1 MGNGLPLQAISH
13 ALVVTARDCDYPKK
27 VLAVSNET
35 TVKADIYWVLLI
47 VSAVLLVLIPDQAAW
62 VETKRGWY
70 TQPMMGALLG
80 LGIMTIFSAYRVL
93 QLTRNNANQWRST
106 VFRQNP
112 LETLV
117 AILDSYR
124 TALISSILFFLYIKS
139 LSIIGFVLATF
150 IFVTVL
156 LWLSR
161 LFNRTWLLA
170 TIGTLIALV
179 LIFRVAVSVWL
190 PDVWLYSLLPDH
202 LADFANRY
210 L

>member
-1 MGNGLPLQAISH
+1 M
-13 ALVVTARDCDYPKK
+13 
-27 VLAVSNET
+27 SNET
-35 TVKADIYWVLLI
+35 AVKADIYWILLI
-47 VSAVLLVLIPDQAAW
+47 ASIVLLVLMPEQAPW

-80 LGIMTIFSAYRVL
+80 LSIMAVFSAYRVI
-93 QLTRNNANQWRST
+93 QLTCGNGNKWRST
-106 VFRQNP
+106 VFQQNP
-112 LETLV
+112 IESLV
-117 AILDSYR
+117 YMLDSYR
-124 TALISSILFFLYIKS
+124 TALISSVLFYLYIRS
-139 LSIIGFVLATF
+139 LPIIGFVPATF

-179 LIFRVAVSVWL
+179 LIFRVTVSVWM

-202 LADFANRY
+202 MADFANRY

>member
-1 MGNGLPLQAISH
+1 MSNKT
-13 ALVVTARDCDYPKK
+13 VVK
-27 VLAVSNET
+27 VE
-35 TVKADIYWVLLI
+35 IYWILFIISVL
-47 VSAVLLVLIPDQAAW
+47 LLVLMPEQASW
-62 VETKRGWY
+62 VETRRGWY
-70 TQPMMGALLG
+70 TQPMMGSLLG
-80 LGIMTIFSAYRVL
+80 LGIMAIFSAYRVI
-93 QLTRNNANQWRST
+93 QLTSSDGNEWRST

-112 LETLV
+112 LDSLV
-117 AILDSYR
+117 AMLDSYR
-124 TALISSILFFLYIKS
+124 TALISSALFYLYINS
-139 LSIIGFVLATF
+139 LSIIGFVPATF

-170 TIGTLIALV
+170 TIGTLVALV

>member
-1 MGNGLPLQAISH
+1 MPTQ
-13 ALVVTARDCDYPKK
+13 
-27 VLAVSNET
+27 T
-35 TVKADIYWVLLI
+35 TVKADIYWILFIVSVVLLI
-47 VSAVLLVLIPDQAAW
+47 LVPDQAAW
-62 VETKRGWY
+62 VETRRGWY

-80 LGIMTIFSAYRVL
+80 LGILAIFSAYRAV
-93 QLTRNNANQWRST
+93 QLTRREI
-106 VFRQNP
+106 RQGRRPLFQRNP

-117 AILDSYR
+117 GLLDSYR
-124 TALISSILFFLYIKS
+124 TALISSLLFFLYIKS
-139 LSIIGFVLATF
+139 LPLIGFVPATF

-161 LFNRTWLLA
+161 LLNRTWLVA
-170 TIGTLIALV
+170 TIGTLMALV
-179 LIFRVAVSVWL
+179 LIFRVTVSVWM

>member
-1 MGNGLPLQAISH
+1 MSNKPL
-13 ALVVTARDCDYPKK
+13 
-27 VLAVSNET
+27 
-35 TVKADIYWVLLI
+35 VKADIYWILLILSVVLLM
-47 VSAVLLVLIPDQAAW
+47 LIPEQAAW
-62 VETKRGWY
+62 VDTRRGWY
-70 TQPMMGALLG
+70 TQPMMGSLLG
-80 LGIMTIFSAYRVL
+80 LGILAIFSAFRVI
-93 QLTRNNANQWRST
+93 QLSRGDGNVWRST

-112 LETLV
+112 LDSLV

-124 TALISSILFFLYIKS
+124 TALISSVLFYLYIKS
-139 LSIIGFVLATF
+139 LSIIGFVPATF

-161 LFNRTWLLA
+161 LFNRTWVLA
-170 TIGTLIALV
+170 TIATLIALV

>member
-1 MGNGLPLQAISH
+1 M
-13 ALVVTARDCDYPKK
+13 
-27 VLAVSNET
+27 SNET

-124 TALISSILFFLYIKS
+124 TALISSILFFFYIKS

>member
-1 MGNGLPLQAISH
+1 MSKETAI
-13 ALVVTARDCDYPKK
+13 
-27 VLAVSNET
+27 
-35 TVKADIYWVLLI
+35 KADIYWVLLI
-47 VSAVLLVLIPDQAAW
+47 VSAVLLLLIPDQAAW
-62 VETKRGWY
+62 VDTKRGWY

-93 QLTRNNANQWRST
+93 QLTRANANQWRST

-117 AILDSYR
+117 GLLDSYR
-124 TALISSILFFLYIKS
+124 TALISSALFFCYIES

-150 IFVTVL
+150 IFVTIL

-161 LFNRTWLLA
+161 LLNRTWLLA
-170 TIGTLIALV
+170 TIGTLIAMV